1 MIIQDEMLRAA
12 IARTLQIEEAD
23 ITEKKL
29 EELTTLSARSS
40 GIISLEGLQYA
51 ANLNYLDLCGNA
63 IEDLTPIRDLRE
75 IEVLNLSKNMLR
87 DIQALREFRQLLR
100 LDISRNNLYTMDIS
114 ALAGMINLEELNLER
129 SKVDNLVYL
138 ENVKKLKKLYV
149 GIENGPFPLSI
160 LGMLDELKELHM
172 NKMWLYDIAD
182 LTYLKHIE
190 VLDLSTNLFCDLSPL
205 QYMKDSLRTLNISNC
220 EYLRDLSILEEFPN
234 LEVLDISFD
243 HIKDFSFLK
252 KLKNLKDLRATQ
264 SGLLDLRNLKGLI
277 KMEKLDIS
285 ENRVEHTEIL
295 KEMKLLRYFKSSCC
309 FL

>member
-29 EELTTLSARSS
+29 EELMTLSARSS

-51 ANLNYLDLCGNA
+51 VNLKYLDLCGNA

-87 DIQALREFRQLLR
+87 DIQALREFRQLR

-190 VLDLSTNLFCDLSPL
+190 VLDVSTNLFCDLSPL
-205 QYMKDSLRTLNISNC
+205 QYMKDSLRNLNISNC

-264 SGLLDLRNLKGLI
+264 SGLCDLRNLKGLI
-277 KMEKLDIS
+277 RMEKLDIS
-285 ENRVEHTEIL
+285 ENRVEHTE
-295 KEMKLLRYFKSSCC
+295 KK
-309 FL
+309 